1 MKKLFLLLLLVL
13 SFSGMAQSGY
23 IVIEGHNSDKERSL
37 NEQQTTP
44 QLGIDELYAEYEA
57 VSGQLAKTN
66 FYLDKYA
73 RQSLTGEIL
82 ALAGTTLLVAS
93 PFVNEDTAVLFT
105 LLGTGIGVAGYVV
118 RLTAYNNL
126 KSNRIQYDG
135 FKVSYKL

>member
-37 NEQQTTP
+37 KEQQTTP
-44 QLGIDELYAEYEA
+44 QLGVDELYAEYEA
-57 VSGQLAKTN
+57 VSGQLAKMN